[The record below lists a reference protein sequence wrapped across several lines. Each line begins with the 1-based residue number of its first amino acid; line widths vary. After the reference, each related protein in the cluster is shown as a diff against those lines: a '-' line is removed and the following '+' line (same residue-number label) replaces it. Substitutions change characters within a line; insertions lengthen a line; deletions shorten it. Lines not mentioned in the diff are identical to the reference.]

1 MCVCV
6 CIYGVCVLCDLSFFI
21 CGSAFYAPG
30 CLQVP
35 VEDCD
40 DDSCMTFVF
49 TGETHT
55 LGNALRY
62 VVTMK

>member
-1 MCVCV
+1 MVA
-6 CIYGVCVLCDLSFFI
+6 VLFSH
-21 CGSAFYAPG
+21 

-35 VEDCD
+35 VQDCD

-62 VVTMK
+62 VVAKK